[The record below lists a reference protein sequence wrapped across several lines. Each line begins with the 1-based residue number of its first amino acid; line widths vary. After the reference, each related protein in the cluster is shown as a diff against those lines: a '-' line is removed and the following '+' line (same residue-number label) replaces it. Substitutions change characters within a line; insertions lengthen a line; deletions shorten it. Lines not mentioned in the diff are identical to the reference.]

1 MKRTLNRIL
10 ALGMAICMLLSL
22 VVVQASAATTTDG
35 LQSQISAAAGSS
47 VQIVLDGDVTL
58 DQTIQIPAKTAVTI
72 TTDGA
77 ARTVKRG
84 EGLTAAMFNVP
95 AGSTLTLSGGES
107 RLVLDG
113 ASVKASAA
121 MVTSAGTLELTNV
134 DAKNAVNSKTG
145 GAVYL
150 TAGKL
155 SVSGCSFTG
164 NSAKTGGAIDTKTKV
179 KIGVTIADSTF
190 SANTATTNGGAI
202 NLMDTNTMT
211 VTNTAF
217 TGNKT
222 TKSAANK
229 GSAAAYVANT
239 SASFDGCTFT
249 ENTVAGNTDSVGGA
263 LCFYAVSASQTAI
276 TVSGSTFTGNTAP
289 NGGAIGLS
297 DSGSFRSG
305 RAIVNWTDC
314 SFTGN
319 SAAGKGGAIAIPY
332 SCENAMHCVVT
343 LSGCTY
349 SGNTAAQEP
358 NFYSAD
364 KLNITVDGK
373 VLDPST
379 TTGNPNYVAYTDV
392 SVVPNVTDSAGT
404 ALPDLAGMAVVG
416 DYAYSVKLKTA
427 AKPSGD
433 TTNYHRG
440 EHATLWRTD
449 LKTGETVQLSEAVTN
464 ADYVTYVGHANGVAG
479 ALEGGE
485 HYLYV
490 ATLLVGD
497 ASQDIYAV
505 VKLHMS
511 GTTFEKVGEY
521 VVMEN
526 GISASKSGIDV
537 LSVDAGKTTLLLKTG
552 GTFYTAEVPHDQTSG
567 ELTAVTRFSI
577 NTTGVSLTTGAV
589 LDVTGWTWQD
599 CGYHDGRLYVPV
611 CKGAS
616 TVVAVYS
623 ILNEDGTVKSGALSP
638 DKDCSIQI
646 GDVNHRVVEVESC
659 AVYDGK
665 LYFNANRTLPDGG
678 KDCDCVAWTAL
689 PPAPVIE
696 KPDEN
701 PAQDALVAKINAAA
715 GSSVVITL
723 TEDMTITSPI
733 SIPAS
738 TVVELKTDGKAVT
751 LTRGEKLTES
761 LFNVLEGSTLKLT
774 GSDDARITVD
784 GASVEATAA
793 MIASA
798 GTLEL
803 TKVDLKNAVSAGAG
817 GAVYMTK
824 GTLTSTDCRYENNRA
839 STGGAVNAQKNA
851 KVHMDFIGGSFTDN
865 TAKTTGGAVNLMDG
879 NTLSAKNVIFRG
891 NKTTA
896 STANKGGGALY
907 VANTVANFEGCTF
920 DSNSVTGKATST
932 GGAICFYALGASGAK
947 CTVKDCAFTGNS
959 APIGGAM
966 ALSDNGAVR
975 KNGASVDCENV
986 TFTNNTADKGGAIG
1000 IPYDCV
1006 TSLSCSLNL
1015 TDCTFAGNQAAE
1027 GSDIYSVSEAGITIK
1042 QTEKP
1047 DPVDPEPDPKP
1058 NPDPNPV
1065 DPEPDPDPADPK
1077 PTEPADPVAPETP
1090 AKPDQFKTGDE
1101 SHLALWGALA
1111 LTAAA
1116 GAAVC
1121 TLRRKEE
1128 A

>member
-1 MKRTLNRIL
+1 
-10 ALGMAICMLLSL
+10 
-22 VVVQASAATTTDG
+22 
-35 LQSQISAAAGSS
+35 
-47 VQIVLDGDVTL
+47 
-58 DQTIQIPAKTAVTI
+58 
-72 TTDGA
+72 
-77 ARTVKRG
+77 
-84 EGLTAAMFNVP
+84 
-95 AGSTLTLSGGES
+95 
-107 RLVLDG
+107 
-113 ASVKASAA
+113 
-121 MVTSAGTLELTNV
+121 
-134 DAKNAVNSKTG
+134 
-145 GAVYL
+145 
-150 TAGKL
+150 
-155 SVSGCSFTG
+155 
-164 NSAKTGGAIDTKTKV
+164 
-179 KIGVTIADSTF
+179 
-190 SANTATTNGGAI
+190 
-202 NLMDTNTMT
+202 
-211 VTNTAF
+211 
-217 TGNKT
+217 
-222 TKSAANK
+222 
-229 GSAAAYVANT
+229 
-239 SASFDGCTFT
+239 
-249 ENTVAGNTDSVGGA
+249 
-263 LCFYAVSASQTAI
+263 
-276 TVSGSTFTGNTAP
+276 
-289 NGGAIGLS
+289 
-297 DSGSFRSG
+297 
-305 RAIVNWTDC
+305 
-314 SFTGN
+314 
-319 SAAGKGGAIAIPY
+319 
-332 SCENAMHCVVT
+332 MHCVVT

-358 NFYSAD
+358 DFYSAD

-449 LKTGETVQLSEAVTN
+449 LKTGETVQLNEAVTN

-479 ALEGGE
+479 ALENGE

-611 CKGAS
+611 CKARARS
-616 TVVAVYS
+616 SPCTPS
-623 ILNEDGTVKSGALSP
+623 SMRTGTVKSGALSP

-738 TVVELKTDGKAVT
+738 TVVELEDGRQGRHA
-751 LTRGEKLTES
+751 
-761 LFNVLEGSTLKLT
+761 
-774 GSDDARITVD
+774 
-784 GASVEATAA
+784 
-793 MIASA
+793 
-798 GTLEL
+798 
-803 TKVDLKNAVSAGAG
+803 
-817 GAVYMTK
+817 Y
-824 GTLTSTDCRYENNRA
+824 
-839 STGGAVNAQKNA
+839 
-851 KVHMDFIGGSFTDN
+851 
-865 TAKTTGGAVNLMDG
+865 
-879 NTLSAKNVIFRG
+879 
-891 NKTTA
+891 
-896 STANKGGGALY
+896 
-907 VANTVANFEGCTF
+907 
-920 DSNSVTGKATST
+920 
-932 GGAICFYALGASGAK
+932 
-947 CTVKDCAFTGNS
+947 
-959 APIGGAM
+959 P
-966 ALSDNGAVR
+966 
-975 KNGASVDCENV
+975 
-986 TFTNNTADKGGAIG
+986 
-1000 IPYDCV
+1000 
-1006 TSLSCSLNL
+1006 
-1015 TDCTFAGNQAAE
+1015 
-1027 GSDIYSVSEAGITIK
+1027 
-1042 QTEKP
+1042 
-1047 DPVDPEPDPKP
+1047 
-1058 NPDPNPV
+1058 
-1065 DPEPDPDPADPK
+1065 
-1077 PTEPADPVAPETP
+1077 
-1090 AKPDQFKTGDE
+1090 
-1101 SHLALWGALA
+1101 
-1111 LTAAA
+1111 
-1116 GAAVC
+1116 
-1121 TLRRKEE
+1121 RRKAHGVALQRPRGLHPEDHRQR
-1128 A
+1128 

>member
-1 MKRTLNRIL
+1 M
-10 ALGMAICMLLSL
+10 
-22 VVVQASAATTTDG
+22 
-35 LQSQISAAAGSS
+35 
-47 VQIVLDGDVTL
+47 
-58 DQTIQIPAKTAVTI
+58 
-72 TTDGA
+72 
-77 ARTVKRG
+77 
-84 EGLTAAMFNVP
+84 
-95 AGSTLTLSGGES
+95 
-107 RLVLDG
+107 
-113 ASVKASAA
+113 
-121 MVTSAGTLELTNV
+121 
-134 DAKNAVNSKTG
+134 
-145 GAVYL
+145 
-150 TAGKL
+150 
-155 SVSGCSFTG
+155 
-164 NSAKTGGAIDTKTKV
+164 
-179 KIGVTIADSTF
+179 
-190 SANTATTNGGAI
+190 
-202 NLMDTNTMT
+202 
-211 VTNTAF
+211 
-217 TGNKT
+217 
-222 TKSAANK
+222 
-229 GSAAAYVANT
+229 
-239 SASFDGCTFT
+239 
-249 ENTVAGNTDSVGGA
+249 
-263 LCFYAVSASQTAI
+263 
-276 TVSGSTFTGNTAP
+276 
-289 NGGAIGLS
+289 
-297 DSGSFRSG
+297 
-305 RAIVNWTDC
+305 NWTDC

-358 NFYSAD
+358 DFYSAD

-479 ALEGGE
+479 ALENGE

-751 LTRGEKLTES
+751 RLPAAKSSRS
-761 LFNVLEGSTLKLT
+761 RSST
-774 GSDDARITVD
+774 S
-784 GASVEATAA
+784 S
-793 MIASA
+793 M
-798 GTLEL
+798 
-803 TKVDLKNAVSAGAG
+803 
-817 GAVYMTK
+817 
-824 GTLTSTDCRYENNRA
+824 
-839 STGGAVNAQKNA
+839 
-851 KVHMDFIGGSFTDN
+851 
-865 TAKTTGGAVNLMDG
+865 
-879 NTLSAKNVIFRG
+879 
-891 NKTTA
+891 
-896 STANKGGGALY
+896 
-907 VANTVANFEGCTF
+907 
-920 DSNSVTGKATST
+920 
-932 GGAICFYALGASGAK
+932 
-947 CTVKDCAFTGNS
+947 
-959 APIGGAM
+959 AP
-966 ALSDNGAVR
+966 
-975 KNGASVDCENV
+975 
-986 TFTNNTADKGGAIG
+986 
-1000 IPYDCV
+1000 P
-1006 TSLSCSLNL
+1006 
-1015 TDCTFAGNQAAE
+1015 
-1027 GSDIYSVSEAGITIK
+1027 
-1042 QTEKP
+1042 
-1047 DPVDPEPDPKP
+1047 
-1058 NPDPNPV
+1058 
-1065 DPEPDPDPADPK
+1065 
-1077 PTEPADPVAPETP
+1077 
-1090 AKPDQFKTGDE
+1090 
-1101 SHLALWGALA
+1101 
-1111 LTAAA
+1111 
-1116 GAAVC
+1116 
-1121 TLRRKEE
+1121 
-1128 A
+1128 

>member
-1 MKRTLNRIL
+1 
-10 ALGMAICMLLSL
+10 MAICMLLSL

-179 KIGVTIADSTF
+179 GIQMTVADSTF

-211 VTNTAF
+211 ATN
-217 TGNKT
+217 
-222 TKSAANK
+222 
-229 GSAAAYVANT
+229 
-239 SASFDGCTFT
+239 
-249 ENTVAGNTDSVGGA
+249 
-263 LCFYAVSASQTAI
+263 TAI

-358 NFYSAD
+358 DFYSAD

-479 ALEGGE
+479 ALENGE

-761 LFNVLEGSTLKLT
+761 LFNVLDGSTLKIT

-798 GTLEL
+798 GALEL

-839 STGGAVNAQKNA
+839 STGGAVDAQKNA
-851 KVHMDFIGGSFTDN
+851 KVRMDFIGGSFTDN

-879 NTLSAKNVIFRG
+879 NTLSAKNVTFRG

-896 STANKGGGALY
+896 SAANKGGGALY
-907 VANTVANFEGCTF
+907 VANTAASFDGCTF

-947 CTVKDCAFTGNS
+947 CTVKDCTFTGNS

-1047 DPVDPEPDPKP
+1047 DPKP
-1058 NPDPNPV
+1058 NPDPDPV

-1077 PTEPADPVAPETP
+1077 PTEPAAPVAPETP

>member
-134 DAKNAVNSKTG
+134 DAKNAVNSKSG

-179 KIGVTIADSTF
+179 GIQMTVADSTF

-229 GSAAAYVANT
+229 GGAAAYVANT

-358 NFYSAD
+358 DFYSAD

-416 DYAYSVKLKTA
+416 DYA
-427 AKPSGD
+427 
-433 TTNYHRG
+433 
-440 EHATLWRTD
+440 
-449 LKTGETVQLSEAVTN
+449 LSLI
-464 ADYVTYVGHANGVAG
+464 H
-479 ALEGGE
+479 
-485 HYLYV
+485 
-490 ATLLVGD
+490 
-497 ASQDIYAV
+497 I
-505 VKLHMS
+505 
-511 GTTFEKVGEY
+511 
-521 VVMEN
+521 
-526 GISASKSGIDV
+526 
-537 LSVDAGKTTLLLKTG
+537 
-552 GTFYTAEVPHDQTSG
+552 
-567 ELTAVTRFSI
+567 
-577 NTTGVSLTTGAV
+577 
-589 LDVTGWTWQD
+589 
-599 CGYHDGRLYVPV
+599 
-611 CKGAS
+611 
-616 TVVAVYS
+616 
-623 ILNEDGTVKSGALSP
+623 
-638 DKDCSIQI
+638 
-646 GDVNHRVVEVESC
+646 
-659 AVYDGK
+659 
-665 LYFNANRTLPDGG
+665 
-678 KDCDCVAWTAL
+678 
-689 PPAPVIE
+689 
-696 KPDEN
+696 
-701 PAQDALVAKINAAA
+701 
-715 GSSVVITL
+715 
-723 TEDMTITSPI
+723 
-733 SIPAS
+733 
-738 TVVELKTDGKAVT
+738 
-751 LTRGEKLTES
+751 
-761 LFNVLEGSTLKLT
+761 
-774 GSDDARITVD
+774 
-784 GASVEATAA
+784 
-793 MIASA
+793 
-798 GTLEL
+798 
-803 TKVDLKNAVSAGAG
+803 
-817 GAVYMTK
+817 
-824 GTLTSTDCRYENNRA
+824 
-839 STGGAVNAQKNA
+839 
-851 KVHMDFIGGSFTDN
+851 
-865 TAKTTGGAVNLMDG
+865 
-879 NTLSAKNVIFRG
+879 
-891 NKTTA
+891 
-896 STANKGGGALY
+896 
-907 VANTVANFEGCTF
+907 
-920 DSNSVTGKATST
+920 
-932 GGAICFYALGASGAK
+932 
-947 CTVKDCAFTGNS
+947 
-959 APIGGAM
+959 
-966 ALSDNGAVR
+966 
-975 KNGASVDCENV
+975 
-986 TFTNNTADKGGAIG
+986 
-1000 IPYDCV
+1000 
-1006 TSLSCSLNL
+1006 
-1015 TDCTFAGNQAAE
+1015 
-1027 GSDIYSVSEAGITIK
+1027 
-1042 QTEKP
+1042 
-1047 DPVDPEPDPKP
+1047 
-1058 NPDPNPV
+1058 
-1065 DPEPDPDPADPK
+1065 
-1077 PTEPADPVAPETP
+1077 
-1090 AKPDQFKTGDE
+1090 
-1101 SHLALWGALA
+1101 
-1111 LTAAA
+1111 
-1116 GAAVC
+1116 
-1121 TLRRKEE
+1121 
-1128 A
+1128 

>member
-179 KIGVTIADSTF
+179 GIQMTVADSTF

-211 VTNTAF
+211 ATNTAF

-222 TKSAANK
+222 TKSAAN
-229 GSAAAYVANT
+229 
-239 SASFDGCTFT
+239 
-249 ENTVAGNTDSVGGA
+249 
-263 LCFYAVSASQTAI
+263 
-276 TVSGSTFTGNTAP
+276 
-289 NGGAIGLS
+289 
-297 DSGSFRSG
+297 
-305 RAIVNWTDC
+305 
-314 SFTGN
+314 
-319 SAAGKGGAIAIPY
+319 KGGAIAIPY

-358 NFYSAD
+358 DFYSAD

-479 ALEGGE
+479 ALENGE

-537 LSVDAGKTTLLLKTG
+537 LSADAGKTTLLLKTG

-761 LFNVLEGSTLKLT
+761 LFNVLDGSTLKIT

-798 GTLEL
+798 GALEL

-879 NTLSAKNVIFRG
+879 NTLSAKNVTFRG

-896 STANKGGGALY
+896 SAANKGGGALY

-947 CTVKDCAFTGNS
+947 CTVKDCSFTGNS

-986 TFTNNTADKGGAIG
+986 IFTNNTADKGGAIG

-1058 NPDPNPV
+1058 NPDPDPV

-1077 PTEPADPVAPETP
+1077 PTEPAAPVAPETP

>member
-1 MKRTLNRIL
+1 
-10 ALGMAICMLLSL
+10 MAICMLLSL

-179 KIGVTIADSTF
+179 GIQMTVADSTF

-211 VTNTAF
+211 ATNTA
-217 TGNKT
+217 
-222 TKSAANK
+222 
-229 GSAAAYVANT
+229 
-239 SASFDGCTFT
+239 
-249 ENTVAGNTDSVGGA
+249 
-263 LCFYAVSASQTAI
+263 
-276 TVSGSTFTGNTAP
+276 
-289 NGGAIGLS
+289 
-297 DSGSFRSG
+297 
-305 RAIVNWTDC
+305 
-314 SFTGN
+314 FTGN
-319 SAAGKGGAIAIPY
+319 SAAGKGGAIAIPQ

-358 NFYSAD
+358 DFYSAD

-479 ALEGGE
+479 ALENGE

-761 LFNVLEGSTLKLT
+761 LFNVLDGSTLKIT

-798 GTLEL
+798 GALEL

-839 STGGAVNAQKNA
+839 STGGAVDAQKNA
-851 KVHMDFIGGSFTDN
+851 KVRMDFIGGSFTDN

-879 NTLSAKNVIFRG
+879 NTLSAKNVTFRG

-896 STANKGGGALY
+896 SAANKGGGALY
-907 VANTVANFEGCTF
+907 VANTAASFDGCTF

-947 CTVKDCAFTGNS
+947 CTVKDCTFTGNS

-1047 DPVDPEPDPKP
+1047 DPKP
-1058 NPDPNPV
+1058 NPDPDPV

-1077 PTEPADPVAPETP
+1077 PTEPAAPVAPETP

>member
-1 MKRTLNRIL
+1 
-10 ALGMAICMLLSL
+10 MAICMLLSL

-179 KIGVTIADSTF
+179 GIQMTVADSTF
-190 SANTATTNGGAI
+190 SANTATT
-202 NLMDTNTMT
+202 
-211 VTNTAF
+211 
-217 TGNKT
+217 
-222 TKSAANK
+222 
-229 GSAAAYVANT
+229 
-239 SASFDGCTFT
+239 
-249 ENTVAGNTDSVGGA
+249 
-263 LCFYAVSASQTAI
+263 
-276 TVSGSTFTGNTAP
+276 

-358 NFYSAD
+358 DFYSAD

-479 ALEGGE
+479 ALENGE

-803 TKVDLKNAVSAGAG
+803 TKVDLKNAVSTGAG

-839 STGGAVNAQKNA
+839 STGGAVDAQKNA
-851 KVHMDFIGGSFTDN
+851 KVRMDFIGGSFTDN

-879 NTLSAKNVIFRG
+879 NTLSAKNVTFRG

-896 STANKGGGALY
+896 SAANKGGGALY

-947 CTVKDCAFTGNS
+947 CTVKDCTFTGNS

-1047 DPVDPEPDPKP
+1047 DPKP
-1058 NPDPNPV
+1058 N
-1065 DPEPDPDPADPK
+1065 PDPDPADPK

-1121 TLRRKEE
+1121 MLRRKEE

>member
-1 MKRTLNRIL
+1 
-10 ALGMAICMLLSL
+10 MAICMLLSL

-179 KIGVTIADSTF
+179 GIQMTVADSTF

-211 VTNTAF
+211 ATNTA
-217 TGNKT
+217 
-222 TKSAANK
+222 
-229 GSAAAYVANT
+229 
-239 SASFDGCTFT
+239 
-249 ENTVAGNTDSVGGA
+249 
-263 LCFYAVSASQTAI
+263 
-276 TVSGSTFTGNTAP
+276 FTGNTAP

-358 NFYSAD
+358 DFYSAD

-479 ALEGGE
+479 ALENGE

-738 TVVELKTDGKAVT
+738 TVVELKTDGKAIT

-839 STGGAVNAQKNA
+839 STGGAVDAQKNA
-851 KVHMDFIGGSFTDN
+851 KVRMDFIGGSFTDN

-879 NTLSAKNVIFRG
+879 NTLSAKNVTFRG

-896 STANKGGGALY
+896 SAANKGGGALY

-947 CTVKDCAFTGNS
+947 CTVKDCTFTGNS

-986 TFTNNTADKGGAIG
+986 IFTNNTADKGGAIG

-1058 NPDPNPV
+1058 NPDPDPV

-1121 TLRRKEE
+1121 MLRRKEE

>member
-1 MKRTLNRIL
+1 
-10 ALGMAICMLLSL
+10 MAICMLLSL

-179 KIGVTIADSTF
+179 GIQ
-190 SANTATTNGGAI
+190 
-202 NLMDTNTMT
+202 MT
-211 VTNTAF
+211 VA
-217 TGNKT
+217 
-222 TKSAANK
+222 
-229 GSAAAYVANT
+229 
-239 SASFDGCTFT
+239 D
-249 ENTVAGNTDSVGGA
+249 
-263 LCFYAVSASQTAI
+263 
-276 TVSGSTFTGNTAP
+276 STFTGNTAP

-358 NFYSAD
+358 DFYSAD

-479 ALEGGE
+479 ALENGE

-761 LFNVLEGSTLKLT
+761 LFNVLDGSTLKIT

-798 GTLEL
+798 GALEL

-839 STGGAVNAQKNA
+839 STGGAVDAQKNA
-851 KVHMDFIGGSFTDN
+851 KVRMDFIGGSFTDN

-879 NTLSAKNVIFRG
+879 NTLSAKNVTFRG

-896 STANKGGGALY
+896 SAANKGGGALY
-907 VANTVANFEGCTF
+907 VANTAASFDGCTF

-947 CTVKDCAFTGNS
+947 CTVKDCTFTGNS

-1015 TDCTFAGNQAAE
+1015 TDCIFAGNQAAE

-1047 DPVDPEPDPKP
+1047 DPKP
-1058 NPDPNPV
+1058 NPDPDPV

-1077 PTEPADPVAPETP
+1077 PTEPAAPVAPETP

>member
-1 MKRTLNRIL
+1 
-10 ALGMAICMLLSL
+10 MAICMLLSL

-179 KIGVTIADSTF
+179 GIQMTVADSTF

-211 VTNTAF
+211 ATNTAF

-229 GSAAAYVANT
+229 GGAAVYVANT

-358 NFYSAD
+358 DFYSAD

-479 ALEGGE
+479 ALE
-485 HYLYV
+485 
-490 ATLLVGD
+490 
-497 ASQDIYAV
+497 
-505 VKLHMS
+505 
-511 GTTFEKVGEY
+511 
-521 VVMEN
+521 N
-526 GISASKSGIDV
+526 
-537 LSVDAGKTTLLLKTG
+537 
-552 GTFYTAEVPHDQTSG
+552 G

-839 STGGAVNAQKNA
+839 STGGAVDAQKNA
-851 KVHMDFIGGSFTDN
+851 KVRMDFIGGSFTDN

-879 NTLSAKNVIFRG
+879 NTLSAKNVTFRG

-947 CTVKDCAFTGNS
+947 CTVKDCTFTGNS

-1027 GSDIYSVSEAGITIK
+1027 ASDIYSVSEAGITIK

-1058 NPDPNPV
+1058 NPDPDPV

-1077 PTEPADPVAPETP
+1077 PTEPAAPVAPETP

>member
-179 KIGVTIADSTF
+179 GIQMTVADS
-190 SANTATTNGGAI
+190 
-202 NLMDTNTMT
+202 
-211 VTNTAF
+211 
-217 TGNKT
+217 
-222 TKSAANK
+222 
-229 GSAAAYVANT
+229 
-239 SASFDGCTFT
+239 TFT

-276 TVSGSTFTGNTAP
+276 TVSGSTFIGNTAP

-358 NFYSAD
+358 DFYSAD

-433 TTNYHRG
+433 TTNYHCG

-479 ALEGGE
+479 ALENGE

-689 PPAPVIE
+689 PPR
-696 KPDEN
+696 
-701 PAQDALVAKINAAA
+701 L
-715 GSSVVITL
+715 
-723 TEDMTITSPI
+723 
-733 SIPAS
+733 
-738 TVVELKTDGKAVT
+738 
-751 LTRGEKLTES
+751 
-761 LFNVLEGSTLKLT
+761 
-774 GSDDARITVD
+774 
-784 GASVEATAA
+784 
-793 MIASA
+793 
-798 GTLEL
+798 
-803 TKVDLKNAVSAGAG
+803 
-817 GAVYMTK
+817 
-824 GTLTSTDCRYENNRA
+824 
-839 STGGAVNAQKNA
+839 
-851 KVHMDFIGGSFTDN
+851 
-865 TAKTTGGAVNLMDG
+865 
-879 NTLSAKNVIFRG
+879 
-891 NKTTA
+891 
-896 STANKGGGALY
+896 
-907 VANTVANFEGCTF
+907 
-920 DSNSVTGKATST
+920 
-932 GGAICFYALGASGAK
+932 
-947 CTVKDCAFTGNS
+947 
-959 APIGGAM
+959 
-966 ALSDNGAVR
+966 
-975 KNGASVDCENV
+975 
-986 TFTNNTADKGGAIG
+986 
-1000 IPYDCV
+1000 
-1006 TSLSCSLNL
+1006 
-1015 TDCTFAGNQAAE
+1015 
-1027 GSDIYSVSEAGITIK
+1027 
-1042 QTEKP
+1042 
-1047 DPVDPEPDPKP
+1047 
-1058 NPDPNPV
+1058 
-1065 DPEPDPDPADPK
+1065 
-1077 PTEPADPVAPETP
+1077 
-1090 AKPDQFKTGDE
+1090 
-1101 SHLALWGALA
+1101 
-1111 LTAAA
+1111 
-1116 GAAVC
+1116 
-1121 TLRRKEE
+1121 
-1128 A
+1128 

>member
-1 MKRTLNRIL
+1 
-10 ALGMAICMLLSL
+10 MAICMLLSL

-179 KIGVTIADSTF
+179 GIQMTVADSTF
-190 SANTATTNGGAI
+190 SA
-202 NLMDTNTMT
+202 
-211 VTNTAF
+211 
-217 TGNKT
+217 
-222 TKSAANK
+222 
-229 GSAAAYVANT
+229 
-239 SASFDGCTFT
+239 
-249 ENTVAGNTDSVGGA
+249 
-263 LCFYAVSASQTAI
+263 
-276 TVSGSTFTGNTAP
+276 NTAP

-358 NFYSAD
+358 DFYSAD

-479 ALEGGE
+479 ALENGE

-761 LFNVLEGSTLKLT
+761 LFNVLDGSTLKIT

-798 GTLEL
+798 GALEL

-839 STGGAVNAQKNA
+839 STGGAVDAQKNA
-851 KVHMDFIGGSFTDN
+851 KVRMDFIGGSFTDN

-879 NTLSAKNVIFRG
+879 NTLSAKNVTFRG

-896 STANKGGGALY
+896 SAANKGGGALY
-907 VANTVANFEGCTF
+907 VANTAASFDGCTF

-947 CTVKDCAFTGNS
+947 CTVKDCTFTGNS

-975 KNGASVDCENV
+975 KNGAFVDCENV

-1015 TDCTFAGNQAAE
+1015 TDCIFAGNQAAE

-1047 DPVDPEPDPKP
+1047 DPKP
-1058 NPDPNPV
+1058 NPDPDPV

-1077 PTEPADPVAPETP
+1077 PTEPAAPVAPETP

>member
-1 MKRTLNRIL
+1 
-10 ALGMAICMLLSL
+10 MAICMLLSL

-179 KIGVTIADSTF
+179 GIQMTVADS
-190 SANTATTNGGAI
+190 
-202 NLMDTNTMT
+202 
-211 VTNTAF
+211 
-217 TGNKT
+217 
-222 TKSAANK
+222 
-229 GSAAAYVANT
+229 
-239 SASFDGCTFT
+239 TFT

-358 NFYSAD
+358 DFYSAD

-479 ALEGGE
+479 ALENGE

-761 LFNVLEGSTLKLT
+761 LFNVLDGSTLKIT

-798 GTLEL
+798 GALEL

-839 STGGAVNAQKNA
+839 STGGAVDAQKNA
-851 KVHMDFIGGSFTDN
+851 KVRMDFIGGSFTDN

-879 NTLSAKNVIFRG
+879 NTLSAKNVTFRG

-896 STANKGGGALY
+896 SAANKGGGALY
-907 VANTVANFEGCTF
+907 VANTAASFDGCTF

-947 CTVKDCAFTGNS
+947 CTVKDCTFTGNS

-1047 DPVDPEPDPKP
+1047 DPKP
-1058 NPDPNPV
+1058 NPDPDPV

-1077 PTEPADPVAPETP
+1077 PTEPAAPVAPETP

>member
-1 MKRTLNRIL
+1 
-10 ALGMAICMLLSL
+10 MAICMLLSL

-179 KIGVTIADSTF
+179 GIQMTVADSTF

-211 VTNTAF
+211 ATNTAF

-229 GSAAAYVANT
+229 GGAAVYVANT

-276 TVSGSTFTGNTAP
+276 TVSGSTFTGNTA
-289 NGGAIGLS
+289 
-297 DSGSFRSG
+297 
-305 RAIVNWTDC
+305 
-314 SFTGN
+314 
-319 SAAGKGGAIAIPY
+319 
-332 SCENAMHCVVT
+332 
-343 LSGCTY
+343 
-349 SGNTAAQEP
+349 AQEP
-358 NFYSAD
+358 DFYSAD

-479 ALEGGE
+479 ALETGE

-761 LFNVLEGSTLKLT
+761 LFNVLDGSTLKIT

-798 GTLEL
+798 GALEL

-839 STGGAVNAQKNA
+839 STGGAVDAQKNA
-851 KVHMDFIGGSFTDN
+851 KVRMDFIGGSFTDN

-879 NTLSAKNVIFRG
+879 NTLSAKNVTFRG

-896 STANKGGGALY
+896 SAANKGGGALY
-907 VANTVANFEGCTF
+907 VANTAASFDGCTF

-947 CTVKDCAFTGNS
+947 CTVKDCTFTGNS

-1047 DPVDPEPDPKP
+1047 DPKP
-1058 NPDPNPV
+1058 NPDPDPV

-1077 PTEPADPVAPETP
+1077 PTEPAAPVAPETP